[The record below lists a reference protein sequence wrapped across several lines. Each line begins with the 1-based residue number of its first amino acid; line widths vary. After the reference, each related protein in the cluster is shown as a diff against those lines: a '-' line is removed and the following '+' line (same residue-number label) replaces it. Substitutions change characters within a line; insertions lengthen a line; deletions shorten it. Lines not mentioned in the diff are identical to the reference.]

1 MMAAVNRRAI
11 DLFLPIML
19 SLTRRAMWV
28 QESSFH
34 FLDASAHDNVS
45 ETDLYPT
52 KLFSVDMA
60 NRAVT
65 SLAPDGSLKSD
76 PTVSPGPSTGQWGR
90 RH

>member
-1 MMAAVNRRAI
+1 
-11 DLFLPIML
+11 
-19 SLTRRAMWV
+19 MWV

-34 FLDASAHDNVS
+34 FLDASAHDNLS

-65 SLAPDGSLKSD
+65 SLAQDGNLNLTLRSALARPLVNGGAAID
-76 PTVSPGPSTGQWGR
+76 HPVWRTATTA
-90 RH
+90 